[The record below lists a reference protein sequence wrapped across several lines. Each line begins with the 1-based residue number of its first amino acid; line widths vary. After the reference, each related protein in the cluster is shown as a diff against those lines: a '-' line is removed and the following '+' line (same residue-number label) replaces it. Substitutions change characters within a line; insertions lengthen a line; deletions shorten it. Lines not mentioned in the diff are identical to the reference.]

1 MREIY
6 DEEGAFKIIKLKEK
20 KRERD
25 LFGRNLQKFFPTK
38 KQTKKNRKTKAQK
51 NSKKKGGK
59 RLSFSLQKDE
69 REGTMDSVSRQTP
82 RHQRIVN
89 VKRRRSEDDAF
100 NDEEDDECGDAE
112 FSLRNPPLTDGQKAP
127 STAFNSMK
135 ILASSTNAKTTSSH
149 QRSRKKPPN
158 HLLQLRQTHHHQQ
171 QQQQQQQ
178 PSSCS
183 VGRSV
188 RMQRF
193 ESTSNTTTR
202 NIAKQMML
210 LQEGETP
217 TTSTVSS
224 SDKETPGLDL
234 RRHSMSNP
242 PTTGRFR

>member
-1 MREIY
+1 V
-6 DEEGAFKIIKLKEK
+6 L
-20 KRERD
+20 
-25 LFGRNLQKFFPTK
+25 
-38 KQTKKNRKTKAQK
+38 KAQK
-51 NSKKKGGK
+51 NSKKNKKGK
-59 RLSFSLQKDE
+59 RLSFSLQKEE

-100 NDEEDDECGDAE
+100 NDEDDECGDAE

-135 ILASSTNAKTTSSH
+135 ILASTNAKTTSSH

-158 HLLQLRQTHHHQQ
+158 HLLQLRQTHHHHHH
-171 QQQQQQQ
+171 QQQQQQ

>member
-1 MREIY
+1 
-6 DEEGAFKIIKLKEK
+6 
-20 KRERD
+20 
-25 LFGRNLQKFFPTK
+25 
-38 KQTKKNRKTKAQK
+38 
-51 NSKKKGGK
+51 
-59 RLSFSLQKDE
+59 
-69 REGTMDSVSRQTP
+69 MDSVSRQTP

-100 NDEEDDECGDAE
+100 NDEDDECGDAE

-135 ILASSTNAKTTSSH
+135 ILASTNAKTTSSH

-158 HLLQLRQTHHHQQ
+158 HLLQLRQTHHHHHQQ

-183 VGRSV
+183 VGGGV

>member
-1 MREIY
+1 
-6 DEEGAFKIIKLKEK
+6 
-20 KRERD
+20 
-25 LFGRNLQKFFPTK
+25 
-38 KQTKKNRKTKAQK
+38 
-51 NSKKKGGK
+51 
-59 RLSFSLQKDE
+59 
-69 REGTMDSVSRQTP
+69 MDSVSRQTP

-100 NDEEDDECGDAE
+100 NDEDDECGDAE

-135 ILASSTNAKTTSSH
+135 ILASTNAKTTSSH
-149 QRSRKKPPN
+149 QRSRKKAPN
-158 HLLQLRQTHHHQQ
+158 HLLQLRQTHHHHHQQQQ

-183 VGRSV
+183 VGGGV

>member
-1 MREIY
+1 V
-6 DEEGAFKIIKLKEK
+6 L
-20 KRERD
+20 
-25 LFGRNLQKFFPTK
+25 
-38 KQTKKNRKTKAQK
+38 KAQK
-51 NSKKKGGK
+51 KFKKKNKKGK
-59 RLSFSLQKDE
+59 RLSFSLQKEE

-100 NDEEDDECGDAE
+100 NDEDDECGDAE

-135 ILASSTNAKTTSSH
+135 ILASTNAKTTSSH

-158 HLLQLRQTHHHQQ
+158 HLLQLRQTHHHHHH

-183 VGRSV
+183 VGGGV

>member
-1 MREIY
+1 MLSAES
-6 DEEGAFKIIKLKEK
+6 
-20 KRERD
+20 
-25 LFGRNLQKFFPTK
+25 TK
-38 KQTKKNRKTKAQK
+38 KIQ
-51 NSKKKGGK
+51 KKKKKGK
-59 RLSFSLQKDE
+59 RLSFSLQKEE

-100 NDEEDDECGDAE
+100 NDEDDECGDAE

-135 ILASSTNAKTTSSH
+135 ILASTNAKTTSSH

-171 QQQQQQQ
+171 QQQQQ

-183 VGRSV
+183 VGGGV

>member
-1 MREIY
+1 
-6 DEEGAFKIIKLKEK
+6 
-20 KRERD
+20 
-25 LFGRNLQKFFPTK
+25 
-38 KQTKKNRKTKAQK
+38 
-51 NSKKKGGK
+51 
-59 RLSFSLQKDE
+59 
-69 REGTMDSVSRQTP
+69 MDSVSRQTP

-100 NDEEDDECGDAE
+100 NDEDDECGDAE

-135 ILASSTNAKTTSSH
+135 ILASTNAKTTSSH

-158 HLLQLRQTHHHQQ
+158 HLLQLRQTHHHHHQQQQ

-183 VGRSV
+183 VGGSV